1 MIKRMVI
8 GNNIYDVISPEELN
22 ANPHLY
28 IDYPGMIAV
37 ERNGY
42 AYPIVKNPNDYGLY
56 LKNEAISV
64 YNEPEGVNMEKYNTQ
79 NAIDFN
85 NAKSMR
91 DLIEINS
98 QYKDLEY
105 QTLISP
111 DNIFIPTVTEND
123 SPEMRALKTAVIDK
137 NIDIDKYESR
147 FGSNFQNDKRLFNNN
162 SITLVKLKS
171 IANALDIKAT
181 LTLEDRDPDVA
192 NPMKSKITVE
202 LTGGDINND

>member
-1 MIKRMVI
+1 MMKRMTI
-8 GNNIYDVISPEELN
+8 GNNIYDIISPEDFN
-22 ANPHLY
+22 NNPNLY
-28 IDYPGMIAV
+28 TDYPGMVAV
-37 ERNGY
+37 ERDGY

-56 LKNEAISV
+56 MKNEAIAV
-64 YNEPEGVNMEKYNTQ
+64 YNEPEDVDREKYNTES
-79 NAIDFN
+79 AIDFN
-85 NAKSMR
+85 NVKNMR
-91 DLIEINS
+91 DLIEKNS

-111 DNIFIPTVTEND
+111 DNIFIPSVTEND

-137 NIDIDKYESR
+137 GIDIDKYESR

-181 LTLEDRDPDVA
+181 LTLEDREPDVA
-192 NPMKSKITVE
+192 NPMKSRIVVE
-202 LTGGDINND
+202 LTGGDTNE